1 MEKEAFHQWDH
12 HRARYYSKGCVP
24 WPKSERYSGQFSAI
38 SLLFLL
44 AHTFLL
50 KEKHIAEKVR
60 DVCTYGI
67 NNLRYIH
74 PDAPVHVAMEKMIAG
89 DVRHLFILS
98 SSKLEE
104 VTWPN
109 VFSGLI
115 SIRDIIKFSK
125 DQDKAVV
132 TRLEDV
138 VSIKNVKATEREY

>member
-1 MEKEAFHQWDH
+1 
-12 HRARYYSKGCVP
+12 
-24 WPKSERYSGQFSAI
+24 
-38 SLLFLL
+38 
-44 AHTFLL
+44 
-50 KEKHIAEKVR
+50 VR

-132 TRLEDV
+132 TRLEDA